1 MAGFVG
7 ARAALARRELG
18 HDLAVAGQPHQRHRP
33 HSRRAQL
40 GVVAQDDLDQ
50 VGVEAGDGRPD
61 QVQGEGGHLDVL
73 AVVAGRVERDEGVAA
88 AHVAEGG
95 GQAGPGD
102 ALDAGCLY
110 RAFAVAE
117 AAARTGR
124 RERPCDAE
132 TQDPRPKPAPIRQ
145 CSEPETPEEAE
156 LHDRLQAQGLRRR
169 AGQ

>member
-1 MAGFVG
+1 MVFAGAAAGVAGFVG

-73 AVVAGRVERDEGVAA
+73 AVVAVGSSATRVSPRRMWPRAEVRPGRVM
-88 AHVAEGG
+88 
-95 GQAGPGD
+95 PLTPD
-102 ALDAGCLY
+102 AS
-110 RAFAVAE
+110 
-117 AAARTGR
+117 TGHS
-124 RERPCDAE
+124 P
-132 TQDPRPKPAPIRQ
+132 
-145 CSEPETPEEAE
+145 
-156 LHDRLQAQGLRRR
+156 
-169 AGQ
+169 